1 MRKEVM
7 ILSGKYLRLVDQ
19 DGDVIYEMNDT
30 EVFVLVDQIK
40 KLQRIAKF
48 QYETD
53 EIDPLLTTLDR
64 WLNAQSH

>member
-1 MRKEVM
+1 
-7 ILSGKYLRLVDQ
+7 LSGLRLVDD
-19 DGDVIYEMNDT
+19 DGDTIYSMHDT

-53 EIDPLLTTLDR
+53 ELDPLLATLDR

>member
-19 DGDVIYEMNDT
+19 DGDVIYEMNDI
-30 EVFVLVDQIK
+30 EVLVLVDQIK

-53 EIDPLLTTLDR
+53 ELDPLLATLDR